1 MKERRLLTCS
11 PWHSQMLCFFFF
23 YFLFLIQPMTTCL
36 GVALPIVYWA
46 LPHQS
51 SVKETPLQACFQIS
65 TCYISFPR
73 ISLQVNSAGKTA
85 GRNSS
90 HWRQEWKR
98 GWALWS
104 LVWRC
109 LLNRT
114 AKSETPPSWNGP
126 YRYIY
131 TSVNNTLTKVI
142 CGVWF
147 VTTDMWK

>member
-11 PWHSQMLCFFFF
+11 PWHSQMLFFFF
-23 YFLFLIQPMTTCL
+23 LFSVFNTTHDYLPRGGTAHSVL
-36 GVALPIVYWA
+36 GPSTSIIS
-46 LPHQS
+46 QGN
-51 SVKETPLQACFQIS
+51 TLQACFQIS

-114 AKSETPPSWNGP
+114 AKSEMPPSWNGP